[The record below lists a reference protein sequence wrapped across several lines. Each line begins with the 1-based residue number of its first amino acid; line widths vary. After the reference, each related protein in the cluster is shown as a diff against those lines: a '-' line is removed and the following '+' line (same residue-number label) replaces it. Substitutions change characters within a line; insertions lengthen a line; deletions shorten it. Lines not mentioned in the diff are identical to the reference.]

1 MSVTAV
7 GDNGMSRFLFSA
19 QTAAGSDLF
28 SSDGTAAGTVDLD
41 LSRFDFFPDPS
52 GYGFTGFDGETYF
65 LGDYGNAGGNGT
77 AFLEVFKTDGTTT
90 GTTATL
96 VDGLGGAAYPG
107 GLWVLGNTLLTSGP
121 TAERPPGIWASTDG
135 SSFTQ
140 IESGVGASSI
150 AASNGIG
157 YFQAYDGNQ
166 ANAGLWRTDGT
177 AAGTYSITPSG
188 VSLNPAGISPVAGD
202 RTVFINQTN
211 PDGSGPLWVTD
222 GTASG
227 THALVDTALGSE
239 VRFGGAVTN
248 GRAIF
253 TATDAANDISVWS
266 TDGTAA
272 GTVEILVNG
281 PANAPVRVPGGYLAA
296 NGKVFFDSGYG
307 LFVTDGSKAGTVSLS
322 SNGEGT
328 EGAVASGDKVFFL
341 EPQPSVGSTNPEA
354 LFVTDGTVEG
364 TKQISVAGLGA
375 LQGGITAVDGGIVFE
390 GTDLAGKQALFSSDG
405 TSAGSRELVLPAGIP
420 ISAATVIGAEP
431 DAAGGIVTLPG
442 GAQFYQAAAGTTV
455 QAGDGADTILASA
468 GQVTV
473 DGSSG
478 SLLFV
483 GGTGASSVTG
493 GSGSAIIFGGSGG
506 GSFAGGSAGH
516 NIFVSQSAAA
526 ANTTLTG
533 GGGGGDE
540 MFVAAGPTTVDGG
553 AGGDDI
559 VVGGTGALTID
570 AQKGDAAFGGSGAM
584 VVAGSS
590 SGADSIVGGAGAL
603 RVTGRG
609 GNMLVV
615 AGAGGSNIETG
626 NGASLIF
633 AGSGSTVVTGGA
645 GSLQAVLGSGSASVT
660 EGSGPSVYDVVKGA
674 AGGTDVLNGF
684 KPATDRI
691 DLFGYAASDLH
702 VTTSGGSTVVS
713 LADGTRITL
722 VGVTDPGGSIVG

>member
-1 MSVTAV
+1 
-7 GDNGMSRFLFSA
+7 MSRFLFSA
-19 QTAAGSDLF
+19 QTATGSDLF
-28 SSDGTAAGTVDLD
+28 SSDGTAAGTVDLG
-41 LSRFDFFPDPS
+41 LSRFDFLPDPS
-52 GYGFTGFDGETYF
+52 GYDFTAFDGETFF
-65 LGDYGNAGGNGT
+65 LGYYGNSGGNGT
-77 AFLEVFKTDGTTT
+77 SFLQVFKTDGTAA
-90 GTTATL
+90 GTAPSL

-121 TAERPPGIWASTDG
+121 TVERPPGIWASTDG
-135 SSFTQ
+135 SSFTE
-140 IESGVGASSI
+140 IESGVGTSAVVV
-150 AASNGIG
+150 SNGVG

-188 VSLNPAGISPVAGD
+188 VSLNPADISPVADG

-211 PDGSGPLWVTD
+211 ADGSGPLWVTD
-222 GTASG
+222 GTAAG
-227 THALVDTALGSE
+227 THALVDAALGSD

-253 TATDAANDISVWS
+253 TATDAANNISVWS

-272 GTVEILVNG
+272 GTAEILVNG
-281 PANAPVRVPGGYLAA
+281 PANAPIRVPGGYLAA
-296 NGKVFFDSGYG
+296 DGKVFFDSGYG
-307 LFVTDGSKAGTVSLS
+307 LFATDGTKAGTVSLS

-328 EGAVASGDKVFFL
+328 EGAVASGNTVFFL
-341 EPQPSVGSTNPEA
+341 EPEPSVGSTNPEA
-354 LFVTDGTVEG
+354 LFVTDGTVAG
-364 TKQISVAGLGA
+364 TTRLTVAGLGA
-375 LQGGITAVDGGIVFE
+375 LQGGVTAVDGGIVFE
-390 GTDLAGKQALFSSDG
+390 GTDTAGRQALFTSDG
-405 TSAGSRELVLPAGIP
+405 TSAGSHELVLPAGIP

-431 DAAGGIVTLPG
+431 AATVTGGLVTLGG
-442 GAQFYQAAAGTTV
+442 GAQFYQATAGTTV
-455 QAGDGADTILASA
+455 QAGGGADTILASA

-473 DGSSG
+473 VGSSG
-478 SLLFV
+478 SLLFI
-483 GGTGASSVTG
+483 GGTGASSVAG
-493 GSGSAIIFGGSGG
+493 GSGPAIIFGGSGG

-533 GGGGGDE
+533 GGAGDE
-540 MFVAAGPTTVDGG
+540 MFVAAGPTTVVGG
-553 AGGDDI
+553 SGGDDI

-584 VVAGSS
+584 AVAGSS

-603 RVTGRG
+603 TVTGRG

-615 AGAGGSNIETG
+615 AGTGGSNIETG

-691 DLFGYAASDLH
+691 DLFGYAAGDAH

-713 LADGTRITL
+713 LVDGTRITL